1 MAAATNNGL
10 GIAGTGRDVMVLP
23 VRVMGLC
30 GGYDSDIIAG
40 MRWAAGVSSNVGSSS
55 PLAVANPHP
64 ARVLNLSLGGPSS
77 CGLAYLAVMEE
88 LTDHG
93 VTVVVAAGNQQGMDV
108 TAPANCPGVVAVAA
122 LRHLGTKVGY
132 SSIGSNVTLSAPGGN
147 CSGFDGPCTYPIMT
161 TTNSGADGPVESAY
175 SNSYDA
181 SLGTSFA
188 APQVAGTIGL
198 MLSLTPGLSPAS
210 IRAALQSGAR
220 PFPTTGADTGV
231 TACHAPTTSAQ
242 EECYCT
248 TSTCGA
254 GMLDAAAALA
264 LVFPPP
270 TATVSVDDSGLEA
283 SNSVFLSAA
292 GSSAAGGRTVVAY
305 QWRIVSGAQY
315 ASLAGLTS
323 GSMATLVFVADR
335 GTTVVELR
343 VSDSGG
349 TSATTQ
355 TTVYAAQGAAAVPAS
370 SGGGGGSLSAQWVVA
385 LLVACGWL
393 WRERWAPRPHLQLH
407 LPR

>member
-1 MAAATNNGL
+1 MAEAAYSKDGGSRDPDASDPGDASAAGQCGSAQAQISSWHGTKVAGIVAAATNNGL

-55 PLAVANPHP
+55 PLAVSNPHP
-64 ARVLNLSLGGPSS
+64 ARVLNLSLGGVSS

-93 VTVVVAAGNQQGMDV
+93 VTVVVAAGNQHGMDV

-122 LRHLGTKVGY
+122 LRHKGTKVEY
-132 SSIGSNVTLSAPGGN
+132 SSIGSNVALSAPGGN
-147 CSGFDGPCTYPIMT
+147 CSNIEGPCLYPIKT
-161 TTNSGADGPVESAY
+161 TTNSGADGPTESSY
-175 SNSYDA
+175 TNSYDA

-198 MLSLTPGLSPAS
+198 MLSLTPGLSPSA
-210 IRAALQSGAR
+210 ILAALQGGSR
-220 PFPTTGADTGV
+220 PFPTTGADPGV
-231 TACHAPTTSAQ
+231 VACHAPTSAQ
-242 EECYCT
+242 DECYCT

-254 GMLDAAAALA
+254 GMLDAAAAVA

-270 TATVSVDDSGLEA
+270 TPVVSVDDSALQT

-292 GSSAAGGRTVVAY
+292 ASSAAGG
-305 QWRIVSGAQY
+305 
-315 ASLAGLTS
+315 
-323 GSMATLVFVADR
+323 ADR
-335 GTTVVELR
+335 GRLPVEHCERRPVCLFGRAYQR
-343 VSDSGG
+343 VHRDLG
-349 TSATTQ
+349 
-355 TTVYAAQGAAAVPAS
+355 VPRRAGHH
-370 SGGGGGSLSAQWVVA
+370 GGGATG
-385 LLVACGWL
+385 
-393 WRERWAPRPHLQLH
+393 ER
-407 LPR
+407 